1 MGSFCFTI
9 TQYQNE
15 NSFTLPFYS
24 GLNMSLMTDYFKK
37 CFVYWWILINKKHKV
52 RNIKLD
58 DCFMHNEHIL
68 KSIFFF

>member
-24 GLNMSLMTDYFKK
+24 GLNRSLMTDYFKK
-37 CFVYWWILINKKHKV
+37 CFVYWWILINKEHKV
-52 RNIKLD
+52 RNI
-58 DCFMHNEHIL
+58 EQ
-68 KSIFFF
+68 